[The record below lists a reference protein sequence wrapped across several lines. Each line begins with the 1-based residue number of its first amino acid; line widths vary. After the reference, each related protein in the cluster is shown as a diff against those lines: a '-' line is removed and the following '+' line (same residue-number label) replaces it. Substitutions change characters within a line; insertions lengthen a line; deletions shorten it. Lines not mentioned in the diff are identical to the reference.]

1 MKTGDNWKGWT
12 IEELLGEGAFGQVF
26 KISRVEMGNK
36 YYSALK
42 VINIPNSSGEYSA
55 LKNQGMND
63 SDINRYFRDIAEDF
77 SVELR
82 MMDELKGH
90 SNIVSY
96 ENHLIEKKTDGIG
109 WTIYIQMELLT
120 SLLKYSKENRLSE
133 NDIIKLG
140 VDMCEALEACRKMN
154 IIHRDIKP
162 ANIFVSR
169 FGDYKLGDFGIA
181 RKLEQTQSGLSIKG
195 TYSYMAPEVYL
206 GKPYNHTVD
215 ICSLGLVLYVMLNNG
230 RSPFLP
236 PPPAPIRYTDHD
248 TALMKRIS
256 GEPLPIPANA
266 SAELAA
272 VVLKACAF
280 DPADRYQSPR
290 EFEDALLSVGNN
302 GAHNITNTIAADSI
316 PEKKS
321 GKKLL
326 VALLCVAL
334 ALLIVLLAVVNI
346 DFRQPTAETA
356 AVQTTVEAT
365 TTQPA
370 ATASTTAEPTTAA
383 PTENPLLDPD
393 SGDIAAK
400 IDASSREERTF
411 SVNKDQFAFID
422 KTGKAHRFEIKSSSV
437 TEVPYDIEDNDNLA
451 AIEYSQFGSGVGFG
465 IKKDGSV
472 ILLSKGETEFDYE
485 QILPQLKNVDDIVSH
500 ERESTNE
507 DGKTVRRAVVC
518 GLHKDGTVIA
528 LRLSDDESAKRF
540 IGYDSWR
547 DIKSIS
553 LYLGAPAGLKTD
565 HTIIINKS
573 DKQKQYTKITGIAA
587 MQQGSLLYDNDV
599 YLKTDGTITVPKNG
613 NFWYSDG
620 MEKASKW
627 KDIIG
632 FCTGG
637 SFIIGLKKD
646 GTAAFVGTNKN
657 GQCNVSGWSDVIAL
671 QTCNDYTVGKKSD
684 GKFVIATNNYELQK
698 SFEEAVNKVIK

>member
-280 DPADRYQSPR
+280 DPADRYQSP
-290 EFEDALLSVGNN
+290 
-302 GAHNITNTIAADSI
+302 
-316 PEKKS
+316 
-321 GKKLL
+321 
-326 VALLCVAL
+326 
-334 ALLIVLLAVVNI
+334 
-346 DFRQPTAETA
+346 
-356 AVQTTVEAT
+356 
-365 TTQPA
+365 
-370 ATASTTAEPTTAA
+370 
-383 PTENPLLDPD
+383 
-393 SGDIAAK
+393 
-400 IDASSREERTF
+400 
-411 SVNKDQFAFID
+411 
-422 KTGKAHRFEIKSSSV
+422 
-437 TEVPYDIEDNDNLA
+437 
-451 AIEYSQFGSGVGFG
+451 
-465 IKKDGSV
+465 
-472 ILLSKGETEFDYE
+472 
-485 QILPQLKNVDDIVSH
+485 
-500 ERESTNE
+500 
-507 DGKTVRRAVVC
+507 
-518 GLHKDGTVIA
+518 
-528 LRLSDDESAKRF
+528 
-540 IGYDSWR
+540 
-547 DIKSIS
+547 
-553 LYLGAPAGLKTD
+553 
-565 HTIIINKS
+565 
-573 DKQKQYTKITGIAA
+573 
-587 MQQGSLLYDNDV
+587 QQ
-599 YLKTDGTITVPKNG
+599 
-613 NFWYSDG
+613 
-620 MEKASKW
+620 
-627 KDIIG
+627 
-632 FCTGG
+632 
-637 SFIIGLKKD
+637 
-646 GTAAFVGTNKN
+646 
-657 GQCNVSGWSDVIAL
+657 
-671 QTCNDYTVGKKSD
+671 
-684 GKFVIATNNYELQK
+684 
-698 SFEEAVNKVIK
+698 